1 MNSRQLVILTQEYA
15 PFPSREATHA
25 TGVVS
30 TLRWLAC
37 DVVVIASAYSDD
49 DLDAMGAE
57 ESDLGVIFVCYFA
70 KGSSAGGSLRS
81 HVGIL
86 SSLNETFFS
95 QWESGQ
101 ALFDLS
107 LVTPACMWPNPSI
120 AVGPDCSSTRQQH
133 RNFPRPTRLSFER
146 FRTSSLALRR
156 NNPCCEAK
164 RFPASCNRDSTRL
177 QGEIGRSVQSQG
189 PLFVSRFISGRDPL

>member
-49 DLDAMGAE
+49 DLDAMGGE
-57 ESDLGVIFVCYFA
+57 EGDLGVIFVCYSA
-70 KGSSAGGSLRS
+70 KGWNSGGSLRS

-95 QWESGQ
+95 QGVSAQ

-120 AVGPDCSSTRQQH
+120 AVGLIAHRQQH
-133 RNFPRPTRLSFER
+133 RNFPRPTRLAFER

-156 NNPCCEAK
+156 NNPCCKAK

-177 QGEIGRSVQSQG
+177 QGDIGRSVQSQG

>member
-1 MNSRQLVILTQEYA
+1 MNSRQLVIPTQKYA
-15 PFPSREATHA
+15 PFFSREAIHA

-49 DLDAMGAE
+49 DLDAMAGE

-70 KGSSAGGSLRS
+70 KGSNSGESLRS

-86 SSLNETFFS
+86 SSLDETFFS
-95 QWESGQ
+95 QGESAQ

-107 LVTPACMWPNPSI
+107 LVTPACDVAKSQHCS
-120 AVGPDCSSTRQQH
+120 GPDCSSTRQEH
-133 RNFPRPTRLSFER
+133 RNFPRPTRPGFER
-146 FRTSSLALRR
+146 SRTSSLALRR
-156 NNPCCEAK
+156 NNLCCEAK
-164 RFPASCNRDSTRL
+164 RFPASCNRNSTRL